1 MNSLTTV
8 QLVGSVPLANAEEVF
23 RTASRWLG
31 KRLRRLPDGETGDRT
46 QWIVWQF
53 PILSR
58 HPGLQMVP
66 PQDNYSPQ
74 PRLRIR
80 HPSAPL
86 VLDSIGYAEV
96 AKASYLRF
104 AYLKEEGVIPQGC
117 RFQVSLPT
125 PLAVTQVFVVPP
137 DHARFEQAYETRLLQ
152 ELKEICAAIPSEE
165 LAIQWDVAVE
175 IGMLEGVWKPDFE
188 LRPGLWER
196 LARLGEGV
204 PQGVELG
211 FHLCYGDYGHEHFIQ
226 PKDMGYLVETAN
238 ALCAGIWRL
247 VDWIQMPVPR
257 SRTDDAY
264 FEPLRQRKLQ
274 PGTELILGLVHFT
287 DGLEGG
293 RRRMEVARRFV
304 NHFGISTECGLG
316 RRPRETIEPLL
327 KLHAELA
334 DSAGR

>member
-1 MNSLTTV
+1 MSTPTTV
-8 QLVGSVPLANAEEVF
+8 QLVGSVPLANADEVF

-58 HPGLQMVP
+58 HPDIQMVP
-66 PQDNYSPQ
+66 AANDYSPQ
-74 PRLRIR
+74 PRIRLRN
-80 HPSAPL
+80 PAPL
-86 VLDSIGYAEV
+86 VLNSIGYAEV
-96 AKASYLRF
+96 AKASYVRF
-104 AYLKEEGVIPQGC
+104 AYLKEGGVISQGC

-125 PLAVTQVFVVPP
+125 PRAVTQVFVVEQ
-137 DHARFEQAYETRLLQ
+137 DQARFEQAYEARM
-152 ELKEICAAIPSEE
+152 LKEVAEICEAVPPEE

-175 IGMLEGVWKPDFE
+175 IGMLEGVWKAEFD
-188 LRPGLWER
+188 LRPGLWTR
-196 LARLGEGV
+196 LARLGEAV

-226 PKDMGYLVETAN
+226 PKDMGHLVEVAN
-238 ALCAGIWRL
+238 ALCSGIRRP

-257 SRTDDAY
+257 GRTDDAY
-264 FEPLRQRKLQ
+264 FEPLRQLKLQ

-293 RRRMEVARRFV
+293 RRRIAAARRV
-304 NHFGISTECGLG
+304 VSKFGISTECGFG

-334 DSAGR
+334 DLLAR